1 MRHIWKPVPQGCCLL
16 RQEKPQIRLKR
27 DLETNEILLRQNYYL
42 MKIIKVCRISREII
56 QKGDVF
62 IVFLRSYRDTFL
74 ICSVLLLFLCEGY
87 QELNFHSGIWNGT
100 KKIKKS
106 PRTKKTFSF
115 HFLLAFQPLQRRKTK
130 MNS

>member
-1 MRHIWKPVPQGCCLL
+1 MWMRHIWKPVPQGCCLL

-56 QKGDVF
+56 QKG
-62 IVFLRSYRDTFL
+62 
-74 ICSVLLLFLCEGY
+74 Y

-115 HFLLAFQPLQRRKTK
+115 HFLLAFQPLRRRKTK